1 MCRRVYWGFVAGCV
15 ITVKHRNGVPLM
27 KQYMVI
33 EQFKPDCT
41 DAVYERL
48 SRKGRMLPPE
58 LHFVNSWVNK
68 ELGICYQL
76 METSDFRLF
85 SVWTQHWSDLIKFD
99 IVPVDALSQSQ
110 KMLNK

>member
-1 MCRRVYWGFVAGCV
+1 
-15 ITVKHRNGVPLM
+15 M

-33 EQFKPDCT
+33 EQFKADCT
-41 DAVYERL
+41 EAVYERL
-48 SRKGRMLPPE
+48 GCKGRMLPPG

-85 SVWTQHWSDLIKFD
+85 SVWTQHWEDLIEFD
-99 IVPVDALSQSQ
+99 IVPVDGSSQSQ
-110 KMLNK
+110 KMLIK